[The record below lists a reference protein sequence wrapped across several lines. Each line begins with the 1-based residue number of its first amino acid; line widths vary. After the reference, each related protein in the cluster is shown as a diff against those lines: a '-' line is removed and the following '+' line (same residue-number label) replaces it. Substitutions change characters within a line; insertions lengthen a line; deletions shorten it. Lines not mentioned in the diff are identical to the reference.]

1 MLFTIHQKRHGVKI
15 NKLQKLALISPYTA
29 LKSNKGRETEC
40 VSRGVLCYCI
50 VQSSFLL
57 KECGLTRNELFFLR
71 GTIVS
76 KEYKDYR

>member
-40 VSRGVLCYCI
+40 VVRNVFCI
-50 VQSSFLL
+50 VQSYSLL
-57 KECGLTRNELFFLR
+57 WERGLRNELFFLR

-76 KEYKDYR
+76 QEYKDYR